1 MMTTINLETLREARA
16 FLYVLNNISGTDSIR
31 CDISD
36 LKSIKTAINDFFA
49 SIKYKSKNPEQY
61 SDATINKVNELL
73 NQKMVSNDDIKK
85 ISHNDRVCYFSLMLM
100 KEKYNSTVFLYG
112 YPELNHQ
119 PKSSKEIKEYIE
131 MIIDGSPKDKNEKL
145 IAINEIDNLYRSLT
159 SQHQKSFQWLD
170 KKNKEQCDWAYNYTC
185 QKLKNHHVKPNTF
198 SYHQNPQTPEEK
210 YLFSIG
216 TFDLCIFD
224 DPTKKAKYIDL
235 MKGAWE
241 QKTYRKK
248 AKTKKKIGVNLYIN
262 EEIKQKLNEIAK
274 KRNIKTTALIEE
286 MIENEHK
293 KTFKTEK
300 SMNNEWSF
308 LI

>member
-1 MMTTINLETLREARA
+1 M
-16 FLYVLNNISGTDSIR
+16 ISP
-31 CDISD
+31 C
-36 LKSIKTAINDFFA
+36 
-49 SIKYKSKNPEQY
+49 
-61 SDATINKVNELL
+61 
-73 NQKMVSNDDIKK
+73 
-85 ISHNDRVCYFSLMLM
+85 
-100 KEKYNSTVFLYG
+100 
-112 YPELNHQ
+112 
-119 PKSSKEIKEYIE
+119 
-131 MIIDGSPKDKNEKL
+131 
-145 IAINEIDNLYRSLT
+145 
-159 SQHQKSFQWLD
+159 
-170 KKNKEQCDWAYNYTC
+170 
-185 QKLKNHHVKPNTF
+185 
-198 SYHQNPQTPEEK
+198 QTPEEK